1 MTILSQSR
9 GYTMTVC
16 RGLLDC
22 YKLCIWRKTGF
33 KCSIGINNI
42 APFQTLIVLLGRKY
56 KNSPIIIL
64 VTKELFEYRQLL
76 QHVKAQVR
84 RFTGRNFSPDKA
96 VCDFEQALQS
106 AVETELQNT
115 RICSC
120 YFHFCQSL

>member
-16 RGLLDC
+16 RGLSDMSTRAHYKGENTFLKETMDC

-64 VTKELFEYRQLL
+64 VTKELFAVPSSLPFSLKYYIIDI
-76 QHVKAQVR
+76 VR
-84 RFTGRNFSPDKA
+84 NVG
-96 VCDFEQALQS
+96 QQS
-106 AVETELQNT
+106 TSGST
-115 RICSC
+115 
-120 YFHFCQSL
+120 